1 MLISHAM
8 REPVLVESYPLS
20 PLQHGMLFHGIQ
32 GERHGVDV
40 EQFVGVLRE
49 SIDEPRYRN
58 AWTSIM
64 ARHPVLR
71 SRFRWHD
78 IDEPVQEVLDGLDTP
93 FTYEDWR
100 AFAPDAQ
107 ARSFAEYL
115 AADRRRGFEFDSAP
129 LWRVALFRTADS
141 EYRSVW
147 TYSHALLDGCMS
159 AVLQEMYACYEA
171 ASLGEQAVLIERRP
185 YRDHVL
191 WLKQHLTE
199 NREGAQT
206 FFKALLE
213 GFETPTNMTSLQL
226 VPPRDAERERG
237 YGAPT
242 FRLSIEASQAV
253 RAACDTHDLS
263 VSAFIEAAWALVLAA
278 FSGTDDVVFGSTRAC
293 RRSAPSGSED
303 CIGLFINT
311 VPVRAKLD
319 PKQSVIELVK
329 ALRTQQLA
337 SRAVEHTPLVD
348 VQAASALARGTQ
360 LFETIVVVSANHQ
373 DTRLKALGSMWLDR
387 DFDLHS
393 QTNFPINLMA
403 YCDTELH
410 FKLSHDRSRVDDRN
424 AARIIE
430 LTRSVLEAM
439 ALHPERAVGE
449 LPRVPAQELARL
461 LHDWNATSCA
471 YPERA
476 CLHELFEAQVAKTP
490 DAIAVVYRSQK
501 LSYRELDARANQVA
515 HKLRAMGVGPDAMVG
530 VFVER
535 SLEMIV
541 GLLGILKAGGAYVPM
556 DPSYPA
562 ARIAMMIEDTRVSV
576 LCTLER
582 LKSALPRND
591 ALLLVLDALDKTSA
605 DDIVRPPSDVTSDHL
620 AYVIF
625 TSGSTGRPKGAQI
638 RHRNVVNFFV
648 GMDQLLG
655 HPSSEPSAH
664 AGVWLALT
672 SISFDISVLELFWTL
687 TRGLTVVI
695 QEDEAR
701 IGGAAQTARTT
712 PARRMDFSLF
722 YFAADAGQGEGNR
735 YRLLLEGAKFADEH
749 DFCAVWT
756 PERHFHPFGG
766 LYPNPSL
773 TGAAV
778 AVVTKRIG
786 IRAGSVVLPLHHPIR
801 CAEEWSVVDN
811 LSNGR
816 VGLSFASGWHAS
828 DFALA
833 PDNFTN
839 RRQLMAEGIE
849 TIRTLWRGEAVTTK
863 SGDGQDI
870 QVRMY
875 PPSVQK
881 APPIWITASGSPD
894 TFAAAGRMGASV
906 LTNLLVMKHEDLVTN
921 IATYRAAYRAAGHE
935 GEGHIS
941 LMLHTFVS
949 TSLDAVR
956 AKVREPFLEYLR
968 TSTDLINKAHW
979 EKTAFAKPGQQ
990 RTPGAGARDLDELSA
1005 EEMNL
1010 ILDHAFERYFRTAG
1024 LFGTPQSC
1032 LETVER
1038 LRSLGVDEIACL
1050 IDFGIDEGS
1059 VLSALE
1065 QLNELRRL
1073 ANTASASES
1082 NAHAPDTNG
1091 AADAGEDYSIP
1102 AQIRRHQVTHMQ
1114 CTPSLASIL
1123 ASDPMA
1129 LSSLAALKALLLGGE
1144 ALPPALVDRLRPM
1157 LSGHLI
1163 NMYGPTETTIWS
1175 TTSKIMRAGQPIT
1188 IGRPIAN
1195 TQIYIVDKQLH
1206 PAPIGV
1212 PGELLIG
1219 GAGVVRGYLNR
1230 PELTAERF
1238 IANPFG
1244 EGKLYRTGD
1253 LARFR
1258 DDGEIEFLGR
1268 LDHQVKIRGYRI
1280 ELGEIEAAIGRHPA
1294 VQESVVVART
1304 ENPGDPRLVAYV
1316 VPQTADA
1323 NSSTEHWRAIWDE
1336 TYRKDEVASD
1346 ATFDI
1351 SGWNSSY
1358 TGAAIAEAEMRA
1370 WVDATVSRIRSL
1382 SPRRVLEIG
1391 CGTGLLL
1398 FRLAPDCQ
1406 SYTGVDLTQAAVDKI
1421 EAQLRTMPL
1430 PQVSV
1435 RQGAAD
1441 ELTGLSPGSFDTILI
1456 NSVIQYF
1463 PNVDYLVRVLSR
1475 AMELLAPGGKIFVGD
1490 VRSLPHLPLFA
1501 AAVELAKAPP
1511 DLGRD
1516 ELRARVENRVA
1527 REAELVIDPG
1537 LFSALKRALPD
1548 LEAAEIRLKQGRDH
1562 NELTRFRYDVVL
1574 CKKSGVARAL
1584 APVTTLTLD
1593 TFSLDAVGAAL
1604 RESPP
1609 ALRVGALKNARLARE
1624 AELVS
1629 LLHGPAREGAPNDAH
1644 ALRLALEGPLP
1655 ADAIDP
1661 SDLTAIDPR
1670 YEADFT
1676 WSPAD
1681 PGRFDLLLRQHGAA
1695 WPFSEPASDA
1705 NASWTSYANQPARPA
1720 DDALGPALRAHLRA
1734 SLPDY
1739 MVPSA
1744 FVVLEAMP
1752 RTPNGKIDRAKLP
1765 APDRQRTEAASTY
1778 AAPKSDAERVIASV
1792 WQDMLNLEAVGVD
1805 HNFFDLGANSLM
1817 MVQASAR
1824 LSGVLGKNVSL
1835 VDLFRFPTVR
1845 SLATFVDGAGATET
1859 AALKQ
1864 SQDRAQAR
1872 KDAIQRRRD
1881 VRSTR

>member
-1 MLISHAM
+1 MP
-8 REPVLVESYPLS
+8 EPVVIESYPLS
-20 PLQHGMLFHGIQ
+20 PLQHGMLFHRIQ
-32 GERHGVDV
+32 AENPGVDI
-40 EQFVGVLRE
+40 EQMVGTLRE
-49 SIDEPRYRN
+49 TLDERVFEQ
-58 AWTSIM
+58 AWATIM

-71 SRFRWHD
+71 TRFRWQGL
-78 IDEPVQEVLDGLDTP
+78 DEPIQEVLEGLPTP
-93 FTYEDWR
+93 LSSTDWR
-100 AFAPDAQ
+100 ASSATAQ
-107 ARSFAEYL
+107 EQQL
-115 AADRRRGFEFDSAP
+115 ADFLADERRRGFEFDQAP
-129 LWRVALFRTADS
+129 LWRVALFRTGDA
-141 EYRSVW
+141 EYRIVW
-147 TYSHALLDGCMS
+147 TYSHALLDGCVTV
-159 AVLQEMYACYEA
+159 VLREVFATYEA
-171 ASLGEQAVLIERRP
+171 ALRGEVAALIERRP
-185 YRDHVL
+185 YRDHML
-191 WLKQHLTE
+191 WLPQHIAET
-199 NREGAQT
+199 RERAQG
-206 FFKALLE
+206 FFRTLLD
-213 GFETPTNMTSLQL
+213 GFETPTNMAPLQL
-226 VPPRDAERERG
+226 VPRREGEADAEAARG
-237 YGAPT
+237 YGNPK
-242 FRLSIEASQAV
+242 FRLSLEASAAMQAV
-253 RAACDTHDLS
+253 CKEHNVRMP
-263 VSAFIEAAWALVLAA
+263 AFVEAAWALVVGS
-278 FSGTDDVVFGSTRAC
+278 FSGASDVVFGSTRAC
-293 RRSAPSGSED
+293 RRSALPGSD
-303 CIGLFINT
+303 DTIGLFINSL
-311 VPVRAKLD
+311 PVRAKLD
-319 PKQSVIELVK
+319 PK
-329 ALRTQQLA
+329 RTVLDLINDMREQQVA
-337 SRAVEHTPLVD
+337 SRAFEHTPLVD
-348 VQAASALARGTQ
+348 VQAVAQITRGTP
-360 LFETIVVVSANHQ
+360 LFETLVVISGLHN
-373 DTRLKALGSMWLDR
+373 DTLLKGLGGNWLNR
-387 DFDLHS
+387 EFDWHD
-393 QTNFPINLMA
+393 QTSFPMTLLA
-403 YCDTELH
+403 YGDPQLH
-410 FKLSHDRSRVDDRN
+410 FKLSYDRRRFSDES
-424 AARIIE
+424 AARILE
-430 LTRSVLEAM
+430 LTGLVLEAM
-439 ALHPERAVGE
+439 AFKPEQTLGE
-449 LPRVPAQELARL
+449 LPHMPARELARL
-461 LHDWNATSCA
+461 LKDWNATACD
-471 YPERA
+471 YPA
-476 CLHELFEAQVAKTP
+476 QASVHGLFEAQVAKTP
-490 DAIAVVYRSQK
+490 DAVAAVYRDQR
-501 LSYRELDARANQVA
+501 LTYRELDQRAQAVA
-515 HKLRAMGVGPDAMVG
+515 HRLRELGVGPDVMVG

-535 SLEMIV
+535 SLDMIV

-556 DPSYPA
+556 DPTYPS
-562 ARIAMMIEDTRVSV
+562 ARIAMMLEDTHASV
-576 LCTLER
+576 VCTLER
-582 LKSALPRND
+582 LRGALPANNAQVLTLDSISPAAGASALP
-591 ALLLVLDALDKTSA
+591 ASG
-605 DDIVRPPSDVTSDHL
+605 VTSDHL

-638 RHRNVVNFFV
+638 RHRNVVNFFT
-648 GMDQLLG
+648 GMDEVLG
-655 HPSSEPSAH
+655 HQASEAGGA

-687 TRGLTVVI
+687 TRGFTVVI

-701 IGGAAQTARTT
+701 LGTAQQGSGK
-712 PARRMDFSLF
+712 PARPMDFSLF
-722 YFAADAGQGEGNR
+722 YFASHAGSGEGNR
-735 YRLLLEGAKFADEH
+735 YRLLLEGAKYADENG
-749 DFCAVWT
+749 FAAIWT

-766 LYPNPSL
+766 LYPNPAL

-778 AVVTKRIG
+778 AVVTKRIS

-833 PDNFTN
+833 PNNFAN
-839 RRQLMAEGIE
+839 RRQLMTDGIE
-849 TIRTLWRGEAVTTK
+849 TIRTLWRGEAVPAK

-870 QVRMY
+870 TVRMY

-881 APPIWITASGSPD
+881 APPIWITAGGSPE
-894 TFAAAGRMGASV
+894 TFTSAGRMGASI
-906 LTNLLVMKHEDLVTN
+906 LTNLLVMKPDDLVEN
-921 IATYRAAYRAAGHE
+921 IARYRAAWRAAGHP

-941 LMLHTFVS
+941 LMLHTFVGK
-949 TSLDAVR
+949 SLEEVR

-968 TSTDLINKAHW
+968 TSTDLINKARW
-979 EKTAFAKPGQQ
+979 EQTAFAKADRQRSPGE
-990 RTPGAGARDLDELSA
+990 GGRDLDELSP

-1024 LFGTPQSC
+1024 LFGTPETC

-1038 LRSLGVDEIACL
+1038 LRALGADEIACL
-1050 IDFGIDEGS
+1050 IDFGIDEES
-1059 VLSALE
+1059 VLASLE

-1073 ANTASASES
+1073 SNRELTQGATESA
-1082 NAHAPDTNG
+1082 HGPTNG
-1091 AADAGEDYSIP
+1091 ASAGEDYSIP

-1123 ASDPMA
+1123 ASDPMS

-1157 LSGHLI
+1157 LTGHLI

-1175 TTSKIMRAGQPIT
+1175 TSSKIVRAGQPIT

-1195 TQIYIVDKQLH
+1195 TQIYIVDKH
-1206 PAPIGV
+1206 MRPTPVGV

-1238 IANPFG
+1238 IDNPFG

-1258 DDGEIEFLGR
+1258 ADGEIEFLGR

-1280 ELGEIEAAIGRHPA
+1280 ELGEIEAAIGRHPG

-1304 ENPGDPRLVAYV
+1304 ENPGDPRIVAYV

-1323 NSSTEHWRAIWDE
+1323 GSNTEHWRTIWDE
-1336 TYRKDEVASD
+1336 TYRKQEVAAD

-1358 TGAAIAEAEMRA
+1358 TGGAIPEAEMRA
-1370 WVDATVSRIRSL
+1370 WVDATVSRIRTL
-1382 SPRRVLEIG
+1382 TPRKVLEIG

-1398 FRLAPDCQ
+1398 FRLAPDCE

-1441 ELTGLSPGSFDTILI
+1441 ELTGLTNGSFDTIII

-1463 PNVDYLVRVLSR
+1463 PNVDYLVRVLTR

-1511 DLGRD
+1511 TLSRD
-1516 ELRARVENRVA
+1516 ELHARAEKRAAKET
-1527 REAELVIDPG
+1527 ELVLDPA
-1537 LFSALKRALPD
+1537 LFSALKRALPE
-1548 LEAAEIRLKQGRDH
+1548 LEDAEVRLKQGRDH

-1574 CKKSGVARAL
+1574 RKKSGVTRAST
-1584 APVTTLTLD
+1584 PVTTLTLD
-1593 TFSLDAVGAAL
+1593 TFSLDAVRAAL
-1604 RESPP
+1604 RDAPA
-1609 ALRVGALKNARLARE
+1609 ALRVRSLKNARLARE
-1624 AELVS
+1624 AELMA
-1629 LLHGPAREGAPNDAH
+1629 LLSGPAKEGAPNQAD
-1644 ALRLALEGPLP
+1644 ALRAVLEAPLP
-1655 ADAIDP
+1655 TDAIDP
-1661 SDLTAIDPR
+1661 NELSGIDPR
-1670 YEADFT
+1670 YEVDVT
-1676 WSPAD
+1676 WSSD
-1681 PGRFDLLLRQHGAA
+1681 DLGRFDLLLRKDGTA

-1705 NASWTSYANQPARPA
+1705 NAPWSSYANQPARPA
-1720 DDALGPALRAHLRA
+1720 DETLGPLLRTHLRA
-1734 SLPDY
+1734 ALPDY

-1765 APDRQRTEAASTY
+1765 APDRKRTEAASTY
-1778 AAPKSDAERVIASV
+1778 AAPKSDAERQIASV

-1824 LSGVLGKNVSL
+1824 LSSVLGKNVSL

-1845 SLATFVDGAGATET
+1845 SLATFVDGAGAADT
-1859 AALKQ
+1859 AAMKQ

-1872 KDAIQRRRD
+1872 KDAMQRRRD